1 MDDEEILDSNGN
13 PPRFLPG
20 ERVYVIPVKMEA
32 TVIKQMLSYDS
43 GESFWGNLKLKYDDG
58 YWGTSHSWQVKKL
71 DANSNPS

>member
-20 ERVYVIPVKMEA
+20 ERVYVMPVKMEA

-43 GESFWGNLKLKYDDG
+43 GESFWGNLKLKYDD
-58 YWGTSHSWQVKKL
+58 
-71 DANSNPS
+71 